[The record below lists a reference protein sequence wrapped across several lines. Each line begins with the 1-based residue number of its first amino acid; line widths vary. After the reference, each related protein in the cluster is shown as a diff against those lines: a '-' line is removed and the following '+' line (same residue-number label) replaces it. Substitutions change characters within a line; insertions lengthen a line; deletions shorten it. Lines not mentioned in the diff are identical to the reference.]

1 MKPSLV
7 AWATKAKEAPS
18 PREVRLACW
27 TPTQYV
33 LGEFQH
39 KGGRRGGVV
48 QNLMQGSLSQYIGG
62 AWEGLKMLS
71 KNTCEGVHLIVKLP
85 AISLQFT
92 KDELL
97 HTYF

>member
-39 KGGRRGGVV
+39 KGGRRGGCSKFDAGE
-48 QNLMQGSLSQYIGG
+48 LKSIHRGSMGG
-62 AWEGLKMLS
+62 A
-71 KNTCEGVHLIVKLP
+71 
-85 AISLQFT
+85 
-92 KDELL
+92 
-97 HTYF
+97 